1 MLDLDENL
9 RTLNEL
15 KSKLQILEDT
25 IKISNLKEEL
35 KALQTESSSENFWQ
49 DAQKSSMVY
58 SKIKV
63 IQKKIEKFENIQ
75 NELENL
81 IELNSLLS
89 EEKDETLELELESNT
104 NKLNKDLETLQIE
117 TLFSGKYDANNA
129 IITLHPG
136 AGRNR
141 ISRLGRN
148 AI

>member
-35 KALQTESSSENFWQ
+35 KALQNESSSENFWQ

-63 IQKKIEKFENIQ
+63 IQRKIEKFENIQ

-117 TLFSGKYDANNA
+117 TLFSGKYDVNNA

-148 AI
+148 VI